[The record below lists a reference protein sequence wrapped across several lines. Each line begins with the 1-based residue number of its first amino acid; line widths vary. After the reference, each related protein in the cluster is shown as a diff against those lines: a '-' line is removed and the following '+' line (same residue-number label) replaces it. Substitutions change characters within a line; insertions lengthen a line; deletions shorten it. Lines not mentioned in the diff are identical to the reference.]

1 MTEKPNEKP
10 REFWLSGLSIS
21 QTLSNNSHQ
30 EVRIAFTKA
39 KGIQVNGDHI
49 EVIETKAIAQRDQV
63 ISDLIEA
70 LEKLVAT
77 IRINASAHIN
87 AHTDLLR
94 LIVVSTDCLP
104 PGKDVA
110 YQHIDVGR

>member
-1 MTEKPNEKP
+1 MSEME
-10 REFWLSGLSIS
+10 
-21 QTLSNNSHQ
+21 TLRKDLHQ
-30 EVRIAFTKA
+30 ALKR
-39 KGIQVNGDHI
+39 
-49 EVIETKAIAQRDQV
+49 
-63 ISDLIEA
+63 IEA